1 MAGTEKPSDA
11 DANASGVDEA
21 LLAAWSSFC
30 KGDVAQCPRDRGP
43 MALCVDGAAAA
54 YRFVCV
60 PCGFASS
67 WFESGPQGM
76 KLRGL
81 GPVSEP
87 SAPPSSDE

>member
-1 MAGTEKPSDA
+1 MAGTEKPDDA
-11 DANASGVDEA
+11 EAGTPSTDEA
-21 LLAAWSSFC
+21 LVAAWAAFRAC
-30 KGDVAQCPRDRGP
+30 DVAYCPRDRGP

-76 KLRGL
+76 KMRGL